1 MLFSDGYMEKI
12 KVGRVFKYFAK
23 PMVAAIQIEEGT
35 LKVGDK
41 IAIQGATTD
50 LTLNVESMEIDG
62 NPIQEANTGQSV
74 GIKVAERVRPNDFVY
89 KVVED

>member
-1 MLFSDGYMEKI
+1 MLFSVGYMEKM

-23 PMVAAIQIEEGT
+23 PMVAAIQIEEGP
-35 LKVGDK
+35 LKVGDE

-50 LTLNVESMEIDG
+50 LTLTVESMEIDG

>member
-1 MLFSDGYMEKI
+1 MEKI

-50 LTLNVESMEIDG
+50 LTLTVESMELDG

-89 KVVED
+89 KVIED

>member
-1 MLFSDGYMEKI
+1 MLFPVGYMEKM
-12 KVGRVFKYFAK
+12 KLGRVFKYFAK

-50 LTLNVESMEIDG
+50 LTLTVESMEIDG

>member
-1 MLFSDGYMEKI
+1 MLFSVGYMEKI

-50 LTLNVESMEIDG
+50 FTLTVESMEIDR

>member
-1 MLFSDGYMEKI
+1 MEKM

-35 LKVGDK
+35 LKVGDN

-50 LTLNVESMEIDG
+50 LALTVESMEIDG

-89 KVVED
+89 KVIED

>member
-1 MLFSDGYMEKI
+1 MEKI

-50 LTLNVESMEIDG
+50 LTLTVESMEIDG

>member
-1 MLFSDGYMEKI
+1 MEKI

-50 LTLNVESMEIDG
+50 LTLTVESMEIDG

-89 KVVED
+89 KVIED

>member
-1 MLFSDGYMEKI
+1 MLFSVGYMEKM

-50 LTLNVESMEIDG
+50 LTLTVESMEIDR
-62 NPIQEANTGQSV
+62 NPIQEASPGQSV
-74 GIKVAERVRPNDFVY
+74 GIKVADRVRPNDFVY
-89 KVVED
+89 KVIED

>member
-1 MLFSDGYMEKI
+1 MEKI

-23 PMVAAIQIEEGT
+23 PMVAAIQIEEGA

-50 LTLNVESMEIDG
+50 LTLTVESMEIDG

>member
-1 MLFSDGYMEKI
+1 MLFSVGYMEKM

-35 LKVGDK
+35 LKVGDE

-50 LTLNVESMEIDG
+50 LTLTVESMEIDG

-89 KVVED
+89 KVIED

>member
-1 MLFSDGYMEKI
+1 MEKM

-35 LKVGDK
+35 LKVGDN

-50 LTLNVESMEIDG
+50 LTLTVESMEIDG

-89 KVVED
+89 KVIED

>member
-1 MLFSDGYMEKI
+1 MFAVGYMEKI

-23 PMVAAIQIEEGT
+23 PMVAAVQIEEGT
-35 LKVGDK
+35 LKVGDT

-50 LTLNVESMEIDG
+50 FTQTVESMEIDR
-62 NPIQEANTGQSV
+62 NPIQEASPGQAV
-74 GIKVAERVRPNDFVY
+74 GIKVVDRVRPNDFVY